1 MAISWRSVASQA
13 GEEPQ
18 KRHSPSPGGAMAERT
33 HPQSLGRRYLE
44 TRRTWL
50 AGADHERS
58 TTHQSATGTVQQQ
71 RPAPLVA
78 GRALRQDGPHGP
90 SDGRHAGWCPY
101 RHRAQRQAVANTVV
115 LTGRVRHVPEA
126 AVKTPP
132 DSMKNGRADPAVS
145 PLRIVLSSG
154 CSPKQGAD
162 QAAPRPVGAKA
173 TRPGAVLRAASPRDT
188 PIPRGRWGPGL
199 CSGDG
204 RDRLAARRRPSHPLA
219 GAARPHRCLAR
230 RGRGRA
236 GAGGARGLGARLLAL
251 EGADGLWAGGAC
263 FPAGYTGGDPGQPWT
278 ATMHTLQTLELCG
291 LAPASASARRAMGA
305 RRAALLRR

>member
-1 MAISWRSVASQA
+1 MPQLRQKRPVSQRRLRTNTMPISWRSVTSQV

-33 HPQSLGRRYLE
+33 HPQSLGRRFLE

-50 AGADHERS
+50 AGGDHERS

-154 CSPKQGAD
+154 CSPKQG
-162 QAAPRPVGAKA
+162 R
-173 TRPGAVLRAASPRDT
+173 
-188 PIPRGRWGPGL
+188 
-199 CSGDG
+199 
-204 RDRLAARRRPSHPLA
+204 
-219 GAARPHRCLAR
+219 
-230 RGRGRA
+230 
-236 GAGGARGLGARLLAL
+236 
-251 EGADGLWAGGAC
+251 
-263 FPAGYTGGDPGQPWT
+263 
-278 ATMHTLQTLELCG
+278 
-291 LAPASASARRAMGA
+291 
-305 RRAALLRR
+305 